1 MFLEFEGGDQSPLA
15 QGGDV
20 VFVGVADFSDESVQS
35 QSFQE
40 AADLS
45 ALFPGEYPL
54 EQSVAQSADVIF
66 SAQNGQQDAQVAG
79 GEEVEPAIAAVLFV
93 PRGTAS
99 PSEAGP
105 GTCPDPR

>member
-1 MFLEFEGGDQSPLA
+1 MSQSALA

-20 VFVGVADFSDESVQS
+20 VFIGVADFSDESMQS

-45 ALFPGEYPL
+45 AVVPGEYAL
-54 EQSVAQSADVIF
+54 EQAVAQSADVIF
-66 SAQNGQQDAQVAG
+66 SAQNGQQNGQVAG

-93 PRGTAS
+93 PCGFGDAMEVHRSARAVFQG
-99 PSEAGP
+99 
-105 GTCPDPR
+105 